1 MRNTYFTLLNQTNEM
16 RKLIFTI
23 ILILAAYVGYMYFFG
38 KGEDKADAQAIV
50 RETKDLGRAVG
61 DFLKV
66 QKEKYDDGE
75 FDQLIDKVSQNLQKL
90 KSDGKE
96 KSTEAKDELRK
107 LLKELKEVDPSKLN
121 EENRKALEKTIKDI
135 EAELDA

>member
-1 MRNTYFTLLNQTNEM
+1 M

-50 RETKDLGRAVG
+50 NETKDLGRAVG
-61 DFLKV
+61 DFLKD

-75 FDQLIDKVSQNLQKL
+75 FDRLIDKVSDNLQKL
-90 KSDGKE
+90 KSGTQE
-96 KSTEAKDELRK
+96 NSTEAKDELRK
-107 LLKELKEVDPSKLN
+107 LLKELKEVDPTKLN
-121 EENRKALEKTIKDI
+121 EQNRKALEKTISDI
-135 EAELDA
+135 ETELDS